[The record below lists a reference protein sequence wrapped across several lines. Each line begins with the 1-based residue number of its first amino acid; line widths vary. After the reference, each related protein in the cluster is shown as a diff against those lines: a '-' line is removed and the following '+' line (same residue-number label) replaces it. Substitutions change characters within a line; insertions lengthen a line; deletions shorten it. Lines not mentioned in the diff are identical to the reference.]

1 MTSITMEAW
10 IARRQRA
17 MEKRGVDIP
26 EDWDTWVALRRK
38 SAFAKAENE
47 KRAWMPLPNPEKLKA
62 IWKKASLRRHFESEF
77 KELYRLFLGEFE
89 RRYYD
94 GEAPE
99 DSPKVDRKLK
109 VRGGGTVAKPW
120 SPMIRLAEKI
130 AALTDGQLEILV
142 EDLATVRA
150 NLEELGAAFSEFDA
164 ESEDEEGDEEPPEG
178 EEDPE
183 DGSEEGDEEPEDGDP
198 EDYDPEDDADDLDP
212 EEDTDEES
220 DGTEPELEDEDL
232 DEGADDDGLEPEL
245 EGDED
250 EIPDSGEGPADED
263 GDEGEDDTIGS
274 EYDRLVAAFGEIM
287 ANAFIA
293 AADAFADS
301 VAHSVENGMHGS
313 VNFRGSESMGT
324 YPGEGEG
331 EGEEE

>member
-17 MEKRGVDIP
+17 MEKRGADIP

-62 IWKKASLRRHFESEF
+62 IWKKAALRRHFESEF

-150 NLEELGAAFSEFDA
+150 NLEELGVDFSEFDA
-164 ESEDEEGDEEPPEG
+164 ESEEDPEDGGEEGDEESEGEDEG
-178 EEDPE
+178 EEA
-183 DGSEEGDEEPEDGDP
+183 DP

-212 EEDTDEES
+212 EEDADEES

-232 DEGADDDGLEPEL
+232 DEGADDNGLEPEL
-245 EGDED
+245 EDED
-250 EIPDSGEGPADED
+250 EIPDSGEGPADE
-263 GDEGEDDTIGS
+263 EDVIGN
-274 EYDRLVAAFGEIM
+274 EHDRLIAAFGEIM
-287 ANAFIA
+287 ASAFIA

-301 VAHSVENGMHGS
+301 VARSVEEGGS
-313 VNFRGSESMGT
+313 VNFRGSESLGT
-324 YPGEGEG
+324 YPDEG